1 MTTPLT
7 ASSEVGARIRSQ
19 AHRKPVRISI
29 TICHSTYAE
38 LELKS
43 TDMGRSISNLAAY
56 LIESS
61 LESLSPQP
69 DKRSVIQFSDR
80 NALTR
85 S

>member
-1 MTTPLT
+1 MTTSINAT
-7 ASSEVGARIRSQ
+7 SGISSEVGSLIRNK

-29 TICHSTYAE
+29 TICHSTYSE

-61 LESLSPQP
+61 LENLQQHL
-69 DKRSVIQFSDR
+69 D
-80 NALTR
+80 
-85 S
+85 